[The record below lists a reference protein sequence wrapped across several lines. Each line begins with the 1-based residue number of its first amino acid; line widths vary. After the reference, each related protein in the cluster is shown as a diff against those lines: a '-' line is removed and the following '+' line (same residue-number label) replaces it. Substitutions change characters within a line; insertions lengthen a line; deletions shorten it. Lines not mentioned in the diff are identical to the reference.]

1 MSFDAKLQV
10 AGGIATI
17 RLSGEL
23 DTTSAPEFNDL
34 ISHLAE
40 QDLSRLVLLAA
51 DLSYLSSAGL
61 RSLVLAQ
68 QKLPDGTEI
77 VLVGA
82 QPEVLETI
90 RLTGFDQ
97 SVTTESAGDLR

>member
-1 MSFDAKLQV
+1 MSFDAKLHIENGV
-10 AGGIATI
+10 ATV

-23 DTTSAPEFNDL
+23 DTASAPGFNEV
-34 ISHLAE
+34 IGHLAE

-51 DLSYLSSAGL
+51 DLSYMSSAGL

-68 QKLPDGTEI
+68 QKLPDKTEI

-97 SVTTESAGDLR
+97 SVTMESAGELR